1 MPKFD
6 RAMWEE
12 EIKRCTRLYDGF
24 NDAEPLIRAI
34 YITAEDYFK
43 NNPLDVVPHFDAE
56 EAEKMIRAGTSI
68 NLNPPIDTSAVA
80 GLLKALNEALLKVN
94 PGLKDTV
101 NELKQKFKQFQN
113 DSPDK
118 VSKED
123 VLKLRDS
130 LIKETALEKDLA
142 TFLFSFLLSSLYRQ
156 QLNSIN
162 EVLRTDLWEGRDCPL
177 CGEKPHFGYL
187 EEESGKKILDCW
199 LCGTEWEHIRIK
211 CPYCDNSDH
220 EKLGYFTIEGN
231 EICRVNFCQ
240 VCCQYCKLFDYRKFH
255 ADGKVVLAIHN
266 LATLGYDLAAR
277 KEGFLPGSNL
287 EWVNDNEVEVTD
299 KQD

>member
-1 MPKFD
+1 MPKLD
-6 RAMWEE
+6 RTMWEE
-12 EIKRCTRLYDGF
+12 EIKRCTRLYGGF
-24 NDAEPLIRAI
+24 NDAEPLIRAV
-34 YITAEDYFK
+34 YNAAEDYFK

-56 EAEKMIRAGTSI
+56 EAEKMIRIGTSI
-68 NLNPPIDTSAVA
+68 NLNPPIDTSAVT

-94 PGLKDTV
+94 PKLKDTV
-101 NELKQKFKQFQN
+101 NELEQKFEQFQN
-113 DSPDK
+113 NSPDK

-130 LIKETALEKDLA
+130 LIKETTLEKDLA
-142 TFLFSFLLSSLYRQ
+142 TFLFSVLLSSLYRQ
-156 QLNSIN
+156 QLYSIN

-187 EEESGKKILDCW
+187 AEESGKKMLECW
-199 LCGTEWEHIRIK
+199 LCGTEWDHTRIK

-231 EICRVNFCQ
+231 EICRVNYCQ
-240 VCCQYCKLFDYRKFH
+240 VCCQYCKLFDVRKFH

-266 LATLGYDLAAR
+266 LATLGHDLAAR
-277 KEGFLPGSNL
+277 NEGFLPGSNQ
-287 EWVNDNEVEVTD
+287 EWVNDNEVID
-299 KQD
+299 RQD

>member
-1 MPKFD
+1 
-6 RAMWEE
+6 MWEE

-101 NELKQKFKQFQN
+101 SELKQKFKQFQN

-187 EEESGKKILDCW
+187 AEESGKKMLECW
-199 LCGTEWEHIRIK
+199 LCGTEWEHTRIK

-231 EICRVNFCQ
+231 EICRVNYCQ
-240 VCCQYCKLFDYRKFH
+240 VCCQYCKLFDVRKFH